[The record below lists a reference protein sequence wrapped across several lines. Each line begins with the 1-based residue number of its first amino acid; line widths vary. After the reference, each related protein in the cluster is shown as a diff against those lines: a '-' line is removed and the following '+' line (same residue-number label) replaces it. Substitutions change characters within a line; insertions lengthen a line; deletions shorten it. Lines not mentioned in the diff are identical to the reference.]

1 MMLYKVIT
9 ISSQKLRVRAEPSIN
24 SDVVGHLYKD
34 NIYECEPVNDEWAR
48 TTSADTG
55 VIGYVSR
62 DYLQPC
68 KPVNDDITITFTR
81 DELKSIVDYIN
92 SLLGE

>member
-1 MMLYKVIT
+1 MMLYKVMT
-9 ISSQKLRVRAEPSIN
+9 VSSQKLRVRAEPSIN

-34 NIYECEPVNDEWAR
+34 NIYECEPVNDEWVR

-55 VIGYVSR
+55 VIGYASL

-68 KPVNDDITITFTR
+68 EPVNDDVTITFSR
-81 DELKSIVDYIN
+81 AELKSMVDYIN

>member
-1 MMLYKVIT
+1 MLYKVVT
-9 ISSQKLRVRAEPSIN
+9 ASSQKLRVRAAPSIN

-34 NIYECEPVNDEWAR
+34 NIYDCEPVNDEWAR
-48 TTSADTG
+48 TASVDTG

-68 KPVNDDITITFTR
+68 EPVNDDVTITFSR
-81 DELKSIVDYIN
+81 DE
-92 SLLGE
+92 

>member
-1 MMLYKVIT
+1 MLYKVIT
-9 ISSQKLRVRAEPSIN
+9 VSSQKLRVRAEPSIN

-34 NIYECEPVNDEWAR
+34 NIYDCEPVNDEWAR
-48 TTSADTG
+48 TTSSDTD

-62 DYLQPC
+62 AYLQPC
-68 KPVNDDITITFTR
+68 EQINDDVTITFTR
-81 DELKSIVDYIN
+81 TELKSIVDYIN

>member
-1 MMLYKVIT
+1 MLYKVT
-9 ISSQKLRVRAEPSIN
+9 TVSSQKLRVRAEPSIN

-62 DYLQPC
+62 DYLQLC
-68 KPVNDDITITFTR
+68 ESANNDVTITFTR
-81 DELKSIVDYIN
+81 DELKSMVDYIN

>member
-1 MMLYKVIT
+1 MLYKVIT
-9 ISSQKLRVRAEPSIN
+9 VSSQKLRVRAEPSIN

-34 NIYECEPVNDEWAR
+34 NIYDCEPVNDEWAR
-48 TTSADTG
+48 TTSADTN

-68 KPVNDDITITFTR
+68 NPIIDDITITFKR
-81 DELKSIVDYIN
+81 DELKAMVDYIN
-92 SLLGE
+92 RLLGA

>member
-1 MMLYKVIT
+1 MLYKVVT
-9 ISSQKLRVRAEPSIN
+9 VSSQKLRVRAEPSIN

-34 NIYECEPVNDEWAR
+34 NTYECEPVNDEWAR
-48 TTSADTG
+48 ATSADTG

-62 DYLQPC
+62 EYLQLCVPIT
-68 KPVNDDITITFTR
+68 DDVAITFSRT
-81 DELKSIVDYIN
+81 ELKSMVDYIN

>member
-1 MMLYKVIT
+1 MLYKVMT
-9 ISSQKLRVRAEPSIN
+9 VSSQKLRVRKKPSIN

-34 NIYECEPVNDEWAR
+34 NIYNCEPANDEWAR
-48 TTSADTG
+48 VTSADTG

-62 DYLQPC
+62 DYLQLCTPI
-68 KPVNDDITITFTR
+68 VDDVTITFSR
-81 DELKSIVDYIN
+81 AELKTMVDYIN

>member
-1 MMLYKVIT
+1 MLYKVIT
-9 ISSQKLRVRAEPSIN
+9 VSSQKLRVRKEPSIN

-34 NIYECEPVNDEWAR
+34 NIYDCETVNDEWAR
-48 TTSADTG
+48 ATSADTG

-68 KPVNDDITITFTR
+68 EPVNDDVTITFSR
-81 DELKSIVDYIN
+81 AELKSMIDYIN

>member
-1 MMLYKVIT
+1 MLYKVIT

-34 NIYECEPVNDEWAR
+34 NIYDCEPVNGEWAR
-48 TTSADTG
+48 ATSADTG
-55 VIGYVSR
+55 VIGYVSL
-62 DYLQPC
+62 DYLQQC
-68 KPVNDDITITFTR
+68 NPVIDDITITFKR
-81 DELKSIVDYIN
+81 EELKAMAEYIN

>member
-1 MMLYKVIT
+1 MLYKVIT
-9 ISSQKLRVRAEPSIN
+9 VSSQKLRVRTEPSIN

-48 TTSADTG
+48 TTSADTD

-62 DYLQPC
+62 AYLQPC
-68 KPVNDDITITFTR
+68 EPANNDVTITFTR
-81 DELKSIVDYIN
+81 TELKSIVDYIN

>member
-1 MMLYKVIT
+1 MLYKVIT
-9 ISSQKLRVRAEPSIN
+9 VSSQKLRVRAEPSIN

-48 TTSADTG
+48 ATSADTG

-62 DYLQPC
+62 DYLQWC
-68 KPVNDDITITFTR
+68 VTDTDDVTITFSR
-81 DELKSIVDYIN
+81 SELKSIVDYIN

>member
-1 MMLYKVIT
+1 MLYKVIT
-9 ISSQKLRVRAEPSIN
+9 VSSQKLRVRAEPSIN

-68 KPVNDDITITFTR
+68 EHANDDITITFTR
-81 DELKSIVDYIN
+81 AELKSMIDYIN

>member
-1 MMLYKVIT
+1 MLYKVVT
-9 ISSQKLRVRAEPSIN
+9 ASSQKLRVRAAPSIN

-34 NIYECEPVNDEWAR
+34 NIYDCEPVNDEWAR
-48 TTSADTG
+48 TASVDTG

-68 KPVNDDITITFTR
+68 EPVNDDVTITFSR
-81 DELKSIVDYIN
+81 AELKSMIDYIN

>member
-1 MMLYKVIT
+1 MLYKVIT

-24 SDVVGHLYKD
+24 SEVVGYLYKD

-48 TTSADTG
+48 ATSADTG

-62 DYLQPC
+62 DYLQLC
-68 KPVNDDITITFTR
+68 NLVVDDITITFKR
-81 DELKSIVDYIN
+81 EELKAMVDYIN
-92 SLLGE
+92 RLLGV

>member
-1 MMLYKVIT
+1 MLYKVIT
-9 ISSQKLRVRAEPSIN
+9 VSSQKLRVRAEPSIN

-34 NIYECEPVNDEWAR
+34 NIYDCEIVNDEWAR
-48 TTSADTG
+48 ATAADTG

-62 DYLQPC
+62 DYLQMC
-68 KPVNDDITITFTR
+68 DTANNDITITFTR
-81 DELKSIVDYIN
+81 TELKSMIDYIN

>member
-1 MMLYKVIT
+1 MLYKVIT

-34 NIYECEPVNDEWAR
+34 NVYECEPVNDEWIRA
-48 TTSADTG
+48 TSADTG
-55 VIGYVSR
+55 VVGYVSSA
-62 DYLQPC
+62 YLQPC
-68 KPVNDDITITFTR
+68 EPVNDISITFKR
-81 DELKSIVDYIN
+81 EELKSMIDYIN

>member
-1 MMLYKVIT
+1 MLYKIIT
-9 ISSQKLRVRAEPSIN
+9 ISSQKLRVRKEPSIN
-24 SDVVGHLYKD
+24 SDIVGHLYKD
-34 NIYECEPVNDEWAR
+34 NIYDCEPVNDEWAR
-48 TTSADTG
+48 ATSADTG

-68 KPVNDDITITFTR
+68 EPVNDDITITFTR
-81 DELKSIVDYIN
+81 GELKSMVDYIN

>member
-1 MMLYKVIT
+1 MLYKVIT
-9 ISSQKLRVRAEPSIN
+9 VSSQKLRVRKEPSIN

-34 NIYECEPVNDEWAR
+34 NVYECEPVNDEWAQVK
-48 TTSADTG
+48 SADTE

-62 DYLQPC
+62 NYLQLC
-68 KPVNDDITITFTR
+68 EPVNDDVTITFSRT
-81 DELKSIVDYIN
+81 ELKSMVDYIN

>member
-1 MMLYKVIT
+1 MLYKVIT
-9 ISSQKLRVRAEPSIN
+9 VSSQKLRVRSEPSIN

-34 NIYECEPVNDEWAR
+34 NIYKCEPVNDEWAR

-62 DYLQPC
+62 DYLQLCTPIS
-68 KPVNDDITITFTR
+68 DDVTITFSR
-81 DELKSIVDYIN
+81 AELKSMVDYIN

>member
-1 MMLYKVIT
+1 MLYKVVT
-9 ISSQKLRVRAEPSIN
+9 ASSKKLRVRAEPSMD
-24 SDVVGHLYKD
+24 SDVIGHLYKD
-34 NIYECEPVNDEWAR
+34 NVYECEPVNDEWAR

-62 DYLQPC
+62 NYLQPC
-68 KPVNDDITITFTR
+68 EPVNDDVTITFSRT
-81 DELKSIVDYIN
+81 ELKSMIDYIN

>member
-1 MMLYKVIT
+1 MMYKVIT

-34 NIYECEPVNDEWAR
+34 NIYDCEPFNDEWAR

-55 VIGYVSR
+55 VIGYVSQT
-62 DYLQPC
+62 YLQPC
-68 KPVNDDITITFTR
+68 EQINDDVTITFTR
-81 DELKSIVDYIN
+81 AELKSMIDYIN
-92 SLLGE
+92 RLLGE

>member
-1 MMLYKVIT
+1 MLYKVT
-9 ISSQKLRVRAEPSIN
+9 TVSSKKLRVRAEPSIN

-34 NIYECEPVNDEWAR
+34 NVYEFEPVNDEWSR
-48 TTSADTG
+48 VKSADTG

-62 DYLQPC
+62 DYLQLCEPA
-68 KPVNDDITITFTR
+68 NDDVTITFSR
-81 DELKSIVDYIN
+81 AELKSMIDYIN